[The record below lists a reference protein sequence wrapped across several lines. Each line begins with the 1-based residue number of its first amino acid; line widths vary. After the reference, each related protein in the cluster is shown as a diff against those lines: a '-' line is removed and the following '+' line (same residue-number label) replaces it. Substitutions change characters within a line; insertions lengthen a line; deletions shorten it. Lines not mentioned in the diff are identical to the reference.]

1 MTQYEMKDETKEK
14 IQKLRNILREMGSVA
29 VAFSSG
35 VDSSLLLYVA
45 HDTLGDKAEGVTV
58 LSPFLTADE
67 ARDAKSFCAEYGIRL
82 SVIDANPLDDE
93 TIAGNPPDRCYYCKR
108 MVFTA
113 IGNVAAKQGLAFVA
127 AGTNLDD
134 DGDYRPGEKALCEL
148 SIREPLHEA
157 GFTKADIR
165 DAARGFELKV
175 WDKPSMACLASRV
188 PYGERITSEK
198 LKKIE
203 RAEKYLRGLG
213 VFDAQLRVRAH
224 GNLARIEVSRDDFA
238 RLLDERLR
246 TEIFDELRSIGF
258 TFVTA
263 DLVGYRMGSMNEA
276 IGGHFFA

>member
-1 MTQYEMKDETKEK
+1 MTQYEMKDETREK
-14 IQKLRNILREMGSVA
+14 LQRLKNILRAMGSVA

-45 HDTLGDKAEGVTV
+45 HDVLGDNAEGVTV
-58 LSPFLTADE
+58 MSPFLTTDE
-67 ARDAKSFCAEYGIRL
+67 AHDAKSFCNTYGIRL
-82 SVIDANPLDDE
+82 SAIDTNPLDDE
-93 TIAGNPPDRCYYCKR
+93 TIASNPPDRCYYCKR

-113 IGNVAAKQGLAFVA
+113 IGSVAAKHGLAFVA

-134 DGDYRPGEKALCEL
+134 DGDYRPGEKALREL

-165 DAARGFELKV
+165 DAAHGFGLGV

-188 PYGERITSEK
+188 PYGERITSDK

-203 RAEKYLRGLG
+203 RAEKYLRGLD

-238 RLLDERLR
+238 RLLDETLR
-246 TEIFDELRSIGF
+246 AKIVDELRSIGL

-263 DLVGYRMGSMNEA
+263 DLAGYRMGSLNEA
-276 IGGHFFA
+276 IGGPFSV